1 MRILLDESLPIE
13 LRDELPQHSIRS
25 VQEMGWSALKNGE
38 LLRRAVHHFDVFV
51 TADQNLQYQQNIKNL
66 PIAVAVL
73 GAQCVLVPVHVPSV
87 AWAVAAW
94 WVCLLRQ
101 TLLVQRSVSRHAY
114 HTGSRGNDEEHLG
127 QCQRHARLAH
137 LQRLSS

>member
-38 LLRRAVHHFDVFV
+38 LLRRAVDEFDVFV
-51 TADQNLQYQQNIKNL
+51 TADQNLQYQQNVKAL

-73 GAQCVLVPVHVPSV
+73 VAKSNRIQSLKPLVPALLS
-87 AWAVAAW
+87 ALAA
-94 WVCLLRQ
+94 LEPR
-101 TLLVQRSVSRHAY
+101 TLFRV
-114 HTGSRGNDEEHLG
+114 GP
-127 QCQRHARLAH
+127 
-137 LQRLSS
+137 

>member
-38 LLRRAVHHFDVFV
+38 LLRRAVDEFDVFL
-51 TADQNLQYQQNIKNL
+51 TADQNLQYRQNVKAL

-73 GAQCVLVPVHVPSV
+73 VARSNRIQSLKPLVPALLS
-87 AWAVAAW
+87 ALAA
-94 WVCLLRQ
+94 LEPR
-101 TLLVQRSVSRHAY
+101 TLFRV
-114 HTGSRGNDEEHLG
+114 GP
-127 QCQRHARLAH
+127 
-137 LQRLSS
+137 